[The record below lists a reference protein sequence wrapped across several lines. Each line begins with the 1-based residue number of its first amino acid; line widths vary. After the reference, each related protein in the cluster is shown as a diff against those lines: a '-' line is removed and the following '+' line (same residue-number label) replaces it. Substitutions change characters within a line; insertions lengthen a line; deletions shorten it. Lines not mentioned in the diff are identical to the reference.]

1 MGGKVGKKVE
11 GNQEMDELGGWRM
24 CFLVLRDDLTMTFDD
39 LFSLSLVDSL
49 EWIMLFDDD
58 ANVGFFLHYFVREV
72 RYKCLLLLIAII
84 MQLSDD

>member
-24 CFLVLRDDLTMTFDD
+24 CFVVLRDDLTMTFDD
-39 LFSLSLVDSL
+39 LFSLSLVDRL

-58 ANVGFFLHYFVREV
+58 ANVGFFLRYFVEEV
-72 RYKCLLLLIAII
+72 RYIYLLLLIAII